1 MKRLSSDLE
10 KRVKVSFLIGVF
22 IIVSLLLA
30 TFYVVYRVN
39 LEKQQMYSL
48 NQNYTQNYEGISSN
62 VERMEKLSRQFSVGL
77 SLEMMQIFGED
88 SLKDD
93 MAMFEDL
100 TEYTNTLEFSMGDI
114 SIFYYIDDDFVVVHQ
129 NGLHY
134 RPIKSIESED
144 WYEKLKEN
152 NGRNTWFSFQK
163 DEYFPENKTLSLARY
178 ITDSNDYR
186 NQIGVLVFSM
196 DTSTLLRS
204 FTKITEQQVIYLA
217 DENGTIIASSEA
229 LENNPKWG
237 QESNSQSSMD
247 AYEVWKN
254 EQGKFL
260 IRRCE
265 IDDTGIY
272 LVSLVPYEYM
282 GAIYKS
288 FLFWVLGGYFLI
300 LLLAAFYISFM
311 SKRLTIPLKKLAESI
326 STATVSGKL
335 ECLEIDSTEKEICT
349 LVDAYN
355 MLIQK
360 IEILLKQQYSL
371 GKEKQ
376 QAELMALQSQIN
388 PHFLYNTLEMV
399 NWMAERNE
407 KENVQ
412 TVIQKMSTFYR
423 LVLSKGKDIVTIREE
438 LALGETYLT
447 IQQMRFQGRIQ
458 YERDVDDE
466 ILDYLI
472 PKITLQPF
480 VENAILHGII
490 ASIEGRGTLSI
501 NGWEED
507 GRIILAVMDD
517 GAGMAEEDREKSN
530 SKGSHYGMKNIGL
543 RLSVYYQE
551 DIKIEVE
558 STKGVGTCVSI
569 NIPMWPKDTKRGA
582 E

>member
-77 SLEMMQIFGED
+77 SLEMMQIFEED

-204 FTKITEQQVIYLA
+204 FTKITEQQVMYLA

-438 LALGETYLT
+438 LALCETYLT

>member
-204 FTKITEQQVIYLA
+204 FTKITEQQVMYLA

-326 STATVSGKL
+326 STATVRGKL
-335 ECLEIDSTEKEICT
+335 GCLEIDSTEKEICT

-438 LALGETYLT
+438 LALCETYLT

>member
-204 FTKITEQQVIYLA
+204 FTKITEQQVMYLA

-335 ECLEIDSTEKEICT
+335 DCLEIDSTEKEICT

-438 LALGETYLT
+438 LALCETYLT

>member
-204 FTKITEQQVIYLA
+204 FTKITEQQVMYLA

-288 FLFWVLGGYFLI
+288 FLFWVLGGHFLI

-438 LALGETYLT
+438 LALCETYLT

>member
-10 KRVKVSFLIGVF
+10 KRVKVSFLIGVL

-134 RPIKSIESED
+134 RPLKSIESED

-247 AYEVWKN
+247 AYAVWKN

-438 LALGETYLT
+438 LALCETYLT

>member
-204 FTKITEQQVIYLA
+204 FTKITEQQVMYLA

-254 EQGKFL
+254 KQGKFL

-438 LALGETYLT
+438 LALCETYLT

-507 GRIILAVMDD
+507 GRIIFAVMDD

>member
-10 KRVKVSFLIGVF
+10 KRVKVSFLIGVL

-247 AYEVWKN
+247 AYAVWKN

-438 LALGETYLT
+438 LALCETYLT

>member
-204 FTKITEQQVIYLA
+204 FTKITEQQVMYLA

-282 GAIYKS
+282 VAIYKS

-438 LALGETYLT
+438 LALCETYLT

>member
-204 FTKITEQQVIYLA
+204 FTKITEQQVMYLA
-217 DENGTIIASSEA
+217 DKNGTIIASSEA

-438 LALGETYLT
+438 LALCETYLT

-543 RLSVYYQE
+543 RLSVYYQ
-551 DIKIEVE
+551 
-558 STKGVGTCVSI
+558 
-569 NIPMWPKDTKRGA
+569 
-582 E
+582 

>member
-204 FTKITEQQVIYLA
+204 FTKITEQQVMYLA
-217 DENGTIIASSEA
+217 DENGTIIAYSEA

-438 LALGETYLT
+438 LALCETYLT

>member
-204 FTKITEQQVIYLA
+204 FTKITEQQVMYLA

-423 LVLSKGKDIVTIREE
+423 LVLSRGKDIVTIREE
-438 LALGETYLT
+438 LALCETYLT

>member
-48 NQNYTQNYEGISSN
+48 NQNYTQNYEGIISN

-204 FTKITEQQVIYLA
+204 FTKITEQQVMYLA

-438 LALGETYLT
+438 LALCETYLT

>member
-204 FTKITEQQVIYLA
+204 FTKITEQQVMYLA

-438 LALGETYLT
+438 LALCETYLT

-530 SKGSHYGMKNIGL
+530 SKGSYYGMKNIGL

>member
-62 VERMEKLSRQFSVGL
+62 VERIEKLSRQFSVGL

-114 SIFYYIDDDFVVVHQ
+114 SIFYYIDGDFVVVHQ

-247 AYEVWKN
+247 AYAVWKN

-438 LALGETYLT
+438 LALCETYLT

>member
-204 FTKITEQQVIYLA
+204 FTKITEQQVMYLA

-438 LALGETYLT
+438 LALCETYLT

-458 YERDVDDE
+458 YERDVGDE

>member
-22 IIVSLLLA
+22 IIVSLLFA

-204 FTKITEQQVIYLA
+204 FTKITEQQVMYLA

-423 LVLSKGKDIVTIREE
+423 LVLSKRKDIVTIREE
-438 LALGETYLT
+438 LALCETYLT

>member
-134 RPIKSIESED
+134 RPLKSIESED

-178 ITDSNDYR
+178 ITDRNDYR

-438 LALGETYLT
+438 LALCETYLT

>member
-438 LALGETYLT
+438 LALCETYLT

-458 YERDVDDE
+458 YERDVGDE

>member
-204 FTKITEQQVIYLA
+204 FTKITEQQVMYLA

-438 LALGETYLT
+438 LALCETYLT
-447 IQQMRFQGRIQ
+447 IQQMRFLGRIQ

>member
-22 IIVSLLLA
+22 IIASLLLA

-204 FTKITEQQVIYLA
+204 FTKITEQQVMYLA

-247 AYEVWKN
+247 ACEVWKN

-438 LALGETYLT
+438 LALCETYLT

>member
-204 FTKITEQQVIYLA
+204 FTKITEQQVMYLA

-335 ECLEIDSTEKEICT
+335 ECLEIDSTEKEVCT

-438 LALGETYLT
+438 LALCETYLT

-458 YERDVDDE
+458 YERDVDDA

-551 DIKIEVE
+551 EIKIEVE

>member
-152 NGRNTWFSFQK
+152 NGRNTWFPFQK

-204 FTKITEQQVIYLA
+204 FTKITEQQVMYLA

-438 LALGETYLT
+438 LALCETYLT

>member
-1 MKRLSSDLE
+1 
-10 KRVKVSFLIGVF
+10 
-22 IIVSLLLA
+22 
-30 TFYVVYRVN
+30 
-39 LEKQQMYSL
+39 MYSL

-204 FTKITEQQVIYLA
+204 FTKITEQQVMYLA

-438 LALGETYLT
+438 LALCETYLT

>member
-204 FTKITEQQVIYLA
+204 FTKITEQQVMYLA

-335 ECLEIDSTEKEICT
+335 ECLEIDSTEEEICT

-438 LALGETYLT
+438 LALCETYLT

>member
-204 FTKITEQQVIYLA
+204 FTKITEQQVMYLA
-217 DENGTIIASSEA
+217 DENGTIMASSEA

-438 LALGETYLT
+438 LALCETYLT

>member
-204 FTKITEQQVIYLA
+204 FTKITEQQVMYLA

-423 LVLSKGKDIVTIREE
+423 LVLSKGKDIVTIKEE
-438 LALGETYLT
+438 LALCETYLT

>member
-134 RPIKSIESED
+134 RPLKSIESED

-438 LALGETYLT
+438 LALCETYLT

>member
-1 MKRLSSDLE
+1 M
-10 KRVKVSFLIGVF
+10 
-22 IIVSLLLA
+22 
-30 TFYVVYRVN
+30 N

-204 FTKITEQQVIYLA
+204 FTKITEQQVMYLA

-438 LALGETYLT
+438 LALCETYLT

>member
-114 SIFYYIDDDFVVVHQ
+114 SIFYYIDGDFVVVHQ

-204 FTKITEQQVIYLA
+204 FTKITEQQVMYLA

-360 IEILLKQQYSL
+360 IEILLKQQYLL

-438 LALGETYLT
+438 LALCETYLT

>member
-204 FTKITEQQVIYLA
+204 FTKIMEQQVMYLA

-438 LALGETYLT
+438 LALCETYLT

>member
-62 VERMEKLSRQFSVGL
+62 VERMEKLSRQFSVGR

-438 LALGETYLT
+438 LALCETYLT

>member
-288 FLFWVLGGYFLI
+288 FLFWVLGFDFI
-300 LLLAAFYISFM
+300 IS
-311 SKRLTIPLKKLAESI
+311 R
-326 STATVSGKL
+326 
-335 ECLEIDSTEKEICT
+335 
-349 LVDAYN
+349 
-355 MLIQK
+355 
-360 IEILLKQQYSL
+360 
-371 GKEKQ
+371 
-376 QAELMALQSQIN
+376 
-388 PHFLYNTLEMV
+388 FLYF
-399 NWMAERNE
+399 
-407 KENVQ
+407 
-412 TVIQKMSTFYR
+412 FY
-423 LVLSKGKDIVTIREE
+423 V
-438 LALGETYLT
+438 
-447 IQQMRFQGRIQ
+447 
-458 YERDVDDE
+458 
-466 ILDYLI
+466 
-472 PKITLQPF
+472 
-480 VENAILHGII
+480 
-490 ASIEGRGTLSI
+490 
-501 NGWEED
+501 
-507 GRIILAVMDD
+507 
-517 GAGMAEEDREKSN
+517 
-530 SKGSHYGMKNIGL
+530 
-543 RLSVYYQE
+543 
-551 DIKIEVE
+551 
-558 STKGVGTCVSI
+558 
-569 NIPMWPKDTKRGA
+569 
-582 E
+582 

>member
-204 FTKITEQQVIYLA
+204 FTKITEQQVMYLA
-217 DENGTIIASSEA
+217 DENGTIIAFSEA

-247 AYEVWKN
+247 ACEVWKN

-438 LALGETYLT
+438 LALCETYLT

>member
-10 KRVKVSFLIGVF
+10 KGVKVSFLIGVF

-204 FTKITEQQVIYLA
+204 FTKITEQQVMYLA

-438 LALGETYLT
+438 LALCETYLT

>member
-204 FTKITEQQVIYLA
+204 FTKITEQQVMYLA

-438 LALGETYLT
+438 LALCETYLT

-472 PKITLQPF
+472 PKITLQTF

>member
-204 FTKITEQQVIYLA
+204 FTKITEQQVMYLA
-217 DENGTIIASSEA
+217 DENGMIIASSEA

-438 LALGETYLT
+438 LALCETYLT

>member
-204 FTKITEQQVIYLA
+204 FTKITEQQVMYLA

-438 LALGETYLT
+438 LALCETYLT

-569 NIPMWPKDTKRGA
+569 NIPMWPKDTKRDA

>member
-134 RPIKSIESED
+134 CPIKSIESED

-204 FTKITEQQVIYLA
+204 FTKITEQQVMYLA

-438 LALGETYLT
+438 LALCETYLT

>member
-88 SLKDD
+88 SLKDE

-204 FTKITEQQVIYLA
+204 FTKITEQQVMYLA

-438 LALGETYLT
+438 LALCETYLT